1 MFKTY
6 SNKSSLLKR
15 YSRYL
20 QGGKSELSGNKIA
33 WWERTPISN
42 ERVDDILILI
52 DTIYHKRPDLV
63 AYDYYGSA
71 EFEWVVLQSN
81 NIIDLNEEFIVGKT
95 IKIPSRERVIANIT
109 TKSSITR

>member
-20 QGGKSELSGNKIA
+20 QGGHSELSGNKIA
-33 WWERTPISN
+33 WWERTPIS
-42 ERVDDILILI
+42 EDRVDDIIILI
-52 DTIYHKRPDLV
+52 STVYNKRPDLV
-63 AYDYYGSA
+63 AYDYYGST

-81 NIIDLNEEFIVGKT
+81 DIVDINEEFVIGKT
-95 IKIPSRERVIANIT
+95 IRIPSRQRVVANIT